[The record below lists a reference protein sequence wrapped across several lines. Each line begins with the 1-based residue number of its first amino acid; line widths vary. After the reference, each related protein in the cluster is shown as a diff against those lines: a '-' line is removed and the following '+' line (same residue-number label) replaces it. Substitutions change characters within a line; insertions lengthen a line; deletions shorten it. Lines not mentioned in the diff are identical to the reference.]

1 MMPMLRQALLL
12 ALLLFL
18 SSCEDNSDVS
28 WAMVQEAG
36 TLKIGVMGTYA
47 PMSFYDPVQDRESG
61 FDVELAR
68 EACRRLG
75 IQPVFHRIFWLEK
88 FIALEERR
96 IDCIWSSMSITPDR
110 ADQVLFSEP
119 YLYNRQVVVVL
130 DSSAIQ
136 ELNDLKGHALVV
148 LSGSSAIDVIKKTPQ
163 LGSSVS
169 LETQTQTVLALMRLL
184 DGEASALVADEVL
197 VGKYVELSEGSSQ
210 PLRVLPAH
218 LGAEGLG
225 VAFRKGE
232 WALRNRVQRVLNQM
246 ENDGTTAELR
256 KHWLNSKGLAKH
268 GLDEITNEEKQNE
281 N

>member
-1 MMPMLRQALLL
+1 MKRAWLLVLLTVFL
-12 ALLLFL
+12 AFWTG
-18 SSCEDNSDVS
+18 CEDDSDMS

-36 TLKIGVMGTYA
+36 TLKIGVMGSYA

-68 EACRRLG
+68 AACQRLG
-75 IQPVFHRIFWLEK
+75 IRPVFQRTFWLEK
-88 FIALEERR
+88 FIALEDGR

-130 DSSAIQ
+130 DSSAIR
-136 ELNDLKGHALVV
+136 ELADLRGHTIVV
-148 LSGSSAIDVIKKTPQ
+148 LSGSSAVDAIKKNRQ
-163 LGSSVS
+163 LSSVVK

-184 DGEASALVADEVL
+184 DGEASALVVDDVL
-197 VGKYVELSEGSSQ
+197 AGKYVELSEGSAQ
-210 PLRVLPAH
+210 PLRVLPVH
-218 LGAEGLG
+218 LGVEGLG

-256 KHWLNSKGLAKH
+256 KRWLHRKN
-268 GLDEITNEEKQNE
+268 Q
-281 N
+281 